1 MLSLALAA
9 SACSG
14 PDTKAETLAPASA
27 QSTAASYIAQKV
39 LEKALGWGVSFGL
52 DELVGTDGAVTLS
65 QNSLD
70 EIEGIV
76 SDANA
81 KQTLSEAMEAS
92 KGLLLHASEYVRDSN
107 APTSSYSETASA
119 LDSVDSNLTLLGSEG
134 AGGAQMYQLV
144 AAVRTTYLME
154 KAMLARKYLWEGQA
168 SATYLQDHRLARC
181 NDAIMDVAKLNEF
194 VTDAAEYVDGVFPAV
209 GTKIKNG
216 NPWNHMHGYYE
227 EPSVDS
233 AGNVTGWTKVLTPD
247 GRKCYNTPCSN
258 GEGPSKSELL
268 AEADAMRELSMRRYL
283 DDYGRSLVLGAEFDD
298 NILYSALVAAIT
310 CKAVSDDSKL
320 VLAVDA
326 SEVESPAVTVPKPSS
341 SCGTLDEKEGLTIG
355 QSLASCS
362 GEFELR
368 FETDGTLAVWQ
379 LADDGTRTLTS
390 SWDVNGSTEGIP
402 YSAIV
407 SNVTNLKVYDVYGKQ
422 TWRSWPDGD
431 EFDGQ
436 VTLTDAGELEGA
448 GGKKIDLS
456 DL

>member
-1 MLSLALAA
+1 MDVVQEPNRSSDFARSNPSRKRSSFAPVLSLALAA

-14 PDTKAETLAPASA
+14 PDTKAETLPPASA

-216 NPWNHMHGYYE
+216 NPC
-227 EPSVDS
+227 V
-233 AGNVTGWTKVLTPD
+233 
-247 GRKCYNTPCSN
+247 
-258 GEGPSKSELL
+258 
-268 AEADAMRELSMRRYL
+268 
-283 DDYGRSLVLGAEFDD
+283 
-298 NILYSALVAAIT
+298 
-310 CKAVSDDSKL
+310 VSH
-320 VLAVDA
+320 VV
-326 SEVESPAVTVPKPSS
+326 
-341 SCGTLDEKEGLTIG
+341 
-355 QSLASCS
+355 
-362 GEFELR
+362 
-368 FETDGTLAVWQ
+368 
-379 LADDGTRTLTS
+379 
-390 SWDVNGSTEGIP
+390 
-402 YSAIV
+402 
-407 SNVTNLKVYDVYGKQ
+407 
-422 TWRSWPDGD
+422 
-431 EFDGQ
+431 
-436 VTLTDAGELEGA
+436 
-448 GGKKIDLS
+448 
-456 DL
+456 